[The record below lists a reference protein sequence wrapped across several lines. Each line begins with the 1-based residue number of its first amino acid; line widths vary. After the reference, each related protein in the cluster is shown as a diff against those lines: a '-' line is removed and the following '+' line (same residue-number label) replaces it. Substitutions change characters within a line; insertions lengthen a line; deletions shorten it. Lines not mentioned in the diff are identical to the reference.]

1 MPEDVT
7 ARVLRA
13 RPAHVRAHAVEHRAS
28 LPRRV
33 PVDGNPF
40 EEVEP
45 AAVNELG
52 AQVIESRGEGWEW
65 EVVRGEV
72 DDVEAGGLRG
82 RQRGVELGDLVV
94 GEPVRPRARVR
105 GEVGAEP
112 TPGEGGKMMTFGR
125 RRRGR

>member
-1 MPEDVT
+1 M
-7 ARVLRA
+7 
-13 RPAHVRAHAVEHRAS
+13 
-28 LPRRV
+28 
-33 PVDGNPF
+33 
-40 EEVEP
+40 
-45 AAVNELG
+45 
-52 AQVIESRGEGWEW
+52 ESRGEGWEW

-72 DDVEAGGLRG
+72 DDVEPGGLRG